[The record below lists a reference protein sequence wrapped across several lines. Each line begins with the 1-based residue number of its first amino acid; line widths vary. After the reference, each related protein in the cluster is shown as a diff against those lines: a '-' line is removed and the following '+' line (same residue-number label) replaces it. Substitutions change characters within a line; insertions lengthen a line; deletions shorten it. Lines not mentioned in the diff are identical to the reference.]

1 MPASIPASASV
12 RSSASRCRIAGV
24 SAAGRERRVAEL
36 LDLVGL
42 GAEMAARLPR
52 EFSGGQRQRIG
63 IARALAAEPRLIIC
77 DEPLSALD
85 VSIQAQIV
93 NLLLKLQQQLGL
105 TYLFISHDLAVVR
118 QIATRVAVMYL
129 GTVVELAETGR
140 LFAAPRHPYSLA
152 LLSSAPTLATARG
165 GGRSS
170 DPARRRPALARAIAQ
185 PAAASIPAAGCG
197 SAWAIRRSAPPRR
210 RAWSRRVGIRWP
222 AISRRRRRVR
232 RNP

>member
-1 MPASIPASASV
+1 MAS
-12 RSSASRCRIAGV
+12 
-24 SAAGRERRVAEL
+24 
-36 LDLVGL
+36 
-42 GAEMAARLPR
+42 RLPR

-129 GTVVELAETGR
+129 GTVVELAETSSAVCSTASPLQPG
-140 LFAAPRHPYSLA
+140 LA
-152 LLSSAPTLATARG
+152 LLGADLGQARG

-170 DPARRRPALARAIAQ
+170 DPARRRPALAGAIAHRL
-185 PAAASIPAAGCG
+185 PLPYPLLAAGAPG
-197 SAWAIRRSAPPRR
+197 QSGDLHRRGAAPGRGGWASGGLPFR
-210 RAWSRRVGIRWP
+210 GGDGE
-222 AISRRRRRVR
+222 
-232 RNP
+232 